1 MTRPALSAVLGVV
14 VLVLSTCIGVELAK
28 GPPASAQGS
37 RPSGQYAA
45 VTEAARKET
54 LAFLTVDYR
63 RLDPLVARVLRG
75 ATGTFKRQYAKAQ
88 GNLKATARRE
98 RSVSGGV
105 VRQVGIAKI
114 NGSAATVLVAADSSV
129 RNRSTK
135 GRSVTRYYRMQ
146 LAMQKVGN
154 QWLLSDLQ
162 FVG

>member
-1 MTRPALSAVLGVV
+1 MTRPALNAVLGVV
-14 VLVLSTCIGVELAK
+14 ILVLLVCIGVELAK
-28 GPPASAQGS
+28 GPPASVQGS

-45 VTEAARKET
+45 VIAAARQET

-63 RLDPLVARVLRG
+63 NLDPLVVKVLQG
-75 ATGTFKRQYAKAQ
+75 ATGTFKRQYANAQ

-98 RSVSGGV
+98 RSVSRGV
-105 VRQVGIAKI
+105 VRRVGIAKI

-129 RNRSTK
+129 HNRATK

-146 LAMQKVGN
+146 LAMEKVGN
-154 QWLLSDLQ
+154 DWLLSDLQ

>member
-1 MTRPALSAVLGVV
+1 MTRPALNAVLGVV
-14 VLVLSTCIGVELAK
+14 VLVLLVCIGVELAK

-37 RPSGQYAA
+37 RLSGDYAA
-45 VTEAARKET
+45 VTDAARKET
-54 LAFLTVDYR
+54 LAFLSVDYR
-63 RLDPLVARVLRG
+63 RLDPPVATVLRG
-75 ATGTFKRQYAKAQ
+75 ATGTFKRQYANAQ

-98 RSVSGGV
+98 RSVSRGV

-129 RNRSTK
+129 HNRSTK
-135 GRSVTRYYRMQ
+135 GRSVTRYYRIQ
-146 LAMQKVGN
+146 LTMQKVGN